1 MSHGSKQKKPHKQEK
16 NEYGQRSSAG
26 NRSFSTEPQIIPQVI
41 QVPQYNQQSRNI
53 GIATFSSISKQA
65 EALLS
70 GDNSV
75 IFNNYTNS
83 LIFRSS
89 KLDMKEC
96 LNLHFVDKTINNVK
110 SLSFGKAG
118 TIKGISDGYQT
129 NSQGVVVRVSDREIA
144 LSTAFGNEII
154 QKNDKMTK
162 DFNLEVERRKYDDNV
177 LLEKLNETSSA
188 CEMALRLINYIY
200 YDTENHSLS
209 VIIPYESPT
218 STQTSYVD
226 LMPSETVIPAE
237 INPDPDEG
245 LSELP
250 PINSSTTQVLNIDRN
265 GIEIHGDINLNGH
278 TYNQISTSLDSAL
291 DTSIPTT
298 KAVSD
303 ELTKQVGLLSNR
315 INTNVSNIDINTTNI
330 SKNASDI
337 ATCTTN
343 ITQNTSN
350 IATNTT
356 NISKNASDIAKNSSD
371 ITALRSLLSTIQGT
385 LQSYEER
392 IKALE
397 ELVIK

>member
-1 MSHGSKQKKPHKQEK
+1 MSHGSKQKKPHKQERE
-16 NEYGQRSSAG
+16 EYIQPQIV
-26 NRSFSTEPQIIPQVI
+26 PQIIQIPRQLT
-41 QVPQYNQQSRNI
+41 SRNV
-53 GIATFSSISKQA
+53 GIATFSNLSKQA
-65 EALLS
+65 EALLN

-75 IFNNYTNS
+75 VFNNYTNN
-83 LIFRSS
+83 LIFRSN
-89 KLDMKEC
+89 KLDVKEC
-96 LNLHFVDKTINNVK
+96 LNLNFVDKCINNINALKFVEN
-110 SLSFGKAG
+110 GA
-118 TIKGISDGYQT
+118 IKGISDGYST
-129 NSQGVVVRVSDREIA
+129 NKQGVVSRLSDKEIA
-144 LSTAFGNEII
+144 LSTVFGYEML

-162 DFNLEVERRKYDDNV
+162 DFNLEVEKRKYDDNV
-177 LLEKLNETSSA
+177 LLSKLQETSDT
-188 CEMALRLINYIY
+188 CEMVLRMVHYIH
-200 YDTENHSLS
+200 YDTSNHSFS
-209 VIIPYESPT
+209 IDIPFEDST
-218 STQTSYVD
+218 STHTSYVD
-226 LMPSETVIPAE
+226 LMPSETVVPAE
-237 INPDPDEG
+237 INTDPDDGQSTLE
-245 LSELP
+245 P
-250 PINSSTTQVLNIDRN
+250 VNSSTTQVLNIDRN
-265 GIEIHGDINLNGH
+265 GIEIHGDINVNGH
-278 TYNQISTSLDSAL
+278 MYNQISTSLDSAL

-315 INTNVSNIDINTTNI
+315 INTNVSNIDINATNI
-330 SKNASDI
+330 AKNASDI